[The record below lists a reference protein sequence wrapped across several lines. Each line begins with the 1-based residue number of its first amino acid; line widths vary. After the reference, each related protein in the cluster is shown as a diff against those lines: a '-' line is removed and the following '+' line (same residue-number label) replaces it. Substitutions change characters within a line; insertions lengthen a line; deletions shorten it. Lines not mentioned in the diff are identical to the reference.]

1 MKEKFGKN
9 IKKYISAVLVSALA
23 ISVCI
28 GCSNKE
34 VEDKAQITTECI
46 AEASTEKA
54 AEIVEKNTEK
64 VPEEITTEIKEI
76 GDTETEEAV
85 VEENTDVK
93 NTTET
98 DPTEESTSEEVTENK
113 TVVVCIDPGHGGEG
127 DNNHGVER
135 EYNGTMVME
144 KSLTLALAQKI
155 GWCLQQQPGVAVVLT
170 RTGDYALGISD
181 RVNCAVANNADILVS
196 IHINSSSTGNPDDN
210 GCLAIVTQSYYQP
223 SGAKSADVY
232 AGSQALASNILA
244 NLNAVGIPF
253 TADFN
258 ANATGGLLRR
268 TSESGATYADGSVA
282 DYYGIISHATKAGIP
297 ACIVEHA
304 FLSNEN
310 DYWNYL
316 SDDSK
321 LDTLAKAD
329 ADGIMSYINANY

>member
-1 MKEKFGKN
+1 MKEKFDKR
-9 IKKYISAVLVSALA
+9 IKKYISAVLVLTLA
-23 ISVCI
+23 VSLCM
-28 GCSNKE
+28 GCGNKE
-34 VEDKAQITTECI
+34 VEEKTQRATECI
-46 AEASTEKA
+46 GEVTTEKA
-54 AEIVEKNTEK
+54 VEIVEKSTEE
-64 VPEEITTEIKEI
+64 VLEEIITEEKETEE
-76 GDTETEEAV
+76 TETEEAV
-85 VEENTDVK
+85 LEESAAVEDTTDENTVE
-93 NTTET
+93 TSTE
-98 DPTEESTSEEVTENK
+98 SK

-135 EYNGTMVME
+135 EYNGVMVME
-144 KSLTLALAQKI
+144 KSLTLLLAQKI
-155 GWCLQQQPGVAVVLT
+155 GWCLQQQPGVTVVLT
-170 RTGDYALGISD
+170 RTGDYAMGISD

-210 GCLAIVTQSYYQP
+210 GCLAIVTQSHYQP

-232 AGSQALASNILA
+232 GSSQALAANILA
-244 NLNAVGIPF
+244 NLNGIGIPL

-268 TSESGATYADGSVA
+268 TSESGAVYADGSAA
-282 DYYGIISHATKAGIP
+282 DYYGIISHTTKAGIP

>member
-1 MKEKFGKN
+1 MKEKFDKR
-9 IKKYISAVLVSALA
+9 IKKYISAVFVLTLVVSL
-23 ISVCI
+23 CM
-28 GCSNKE
+28 GCGNKE
-34 VEDKAQITTECI
+34 VEEKTQSATECI
-46 AEASTEKA
+46 GEVATEKA
-54 AEIVEKNTEK
+54 VEIIEKSTEE
-64 VPEEITTEIKEI
+64 VLQEITTEKKETEE
-76 GDTETEEAV
+76 TETEEAV
-85 VEENTDVK
+85 VEENTAVED
-93 NTTET
+93 TTDENIVET
-98 DPTEESTSEEVTENK
+98 STESK

-135 EYNGTMVME
+135 EYNGVMVME

-170 RTGDYALGISD
+170 RTGDYAMGISD

-210 GCLAIVTQSYYQP
+210 GCLAIVTQSHYQP

-232 AGSQALASNILA
+232 GSSQALASNILA
-244 NLNAVGIPF
+244 NLNGVGIPF

>member
-1 MKEKFGKN
+1 MKERFEKRV
-9 IKKYISAVLVSALA
+9 KKYISAVLVLTLA
-23 ISVCI
+23 VSLCM
-28 GCSNKE
+28 GCGNKE
-34 VEDKAQITTECI
+34 VEDKAQIATECI
-46 AEASTEKA
+46 AEVSTEKI

-76 GDTETEEAV
+76 RETETEEAV
-85 VEENTDVK
+85 VEESTAVEDTTDENTVEMS
-93 NTTET
+93 TE
-98 DPTEESTSEEVTENK
+98 SK

-170 RTGDYALGISD
+170 RTGDYAMGISD

-210 GCLAIVTQSYYQP
+210 GCLAIVTQSHYQP

-244 NLNAVGIPF
+244 NLNGVGIPF

>member
-1 MKEKFGKN
+1 MKEKFDKR
-9 IKKYISAVLVSALA
+9 IKKYISAVLVLTLA
-23 ISVCI
+23 VSLCM
-28 GCSNKE
+28 GCGNKE
-34 VEDKAQITTECI
+34 VEEKTQRATECI
-46 AEASTEKA
+46 GEVTTEKA
-54 AEIVEKNTEK
+54 VEIVEKSTEE
-64 VPEEITTEIKEI
+64 VLEEIITEEKETEE
-76 GDTETEEAV
+76 TETEEAV
-85 VEENTDVK
+85 LEESVAVEDTTDENTVE
-93 NTTET
+93 TSTE
-98 DPTEESTSEEVTENK
+98 SK

-135 EYNGTMVME
+135 EYNGVMVME
-144 KSLTLALAQKI
+144 KSLTLTLVQKI
-155 GWCLQQQPGVAVVLT
+155 GWCLQQQPGVTVVLT
-170 RTGDYALGISD
+170 RTGDYAMEISD

-210 GCLAIVTQSYYQP
+210 GCLAIVTQSHYQP

-232 AGSQALASNILA
+232 GSSQALAANIPA
-244 NLNAVGIPF
+244 NLNGIGIPL

-268 TSESGATYADGSVA
+268 TSESGAVYADGSAA
-282 DYYGIISHATKAGIP
+282 DYYGIISHTTKAGIP

>member
-1 MKEKFGKN
+1 MKEKFDKR
-9 IKKYISAVLVSALA
+9 IKKYVSAVLVLTLA
-23 ISVCI
+23 VSLCM
-28 GCSNKE
+28 GCGNKE
-34 VEDKAQITTECI
+34 VKEKTQRATECI
-46 AEASTEKA
+46 GEVTTEKA
-54 AEIVEKNTEK
+54 VEIVEKSTEE
-64 VPEEITTEIKEI
+64 VLEEIITEEKETEE
-76 GDTETEEAV
+76 TETEEAV
-85 VEENTDVK
+85 LEESAAVEDTTDENTVE
-93 NTTET
+93 TSTE
-98 DPTEESTSEEVTENK
+98 SK

-135 EYNGTMVME
+135 EYNGVMVME
-144 KSLTLALAQKI
+144 KSLTLTLAQKI
-155 GWCLQQQPGVAVVLT
+155 GWCLQQQPGVTVVLT
-170 RTGDYALGISD
+170 RTGDYAMGISD

-210 GCLAIVTQSYYQP
+210 GCLAIVTQSHYQP

-232 AGSQALASNILA
+232 GSSQALAANILA
-244 NLNAVGIPF
+244 NLNGIGIPL

-268 TSESGATYADGSVA
+268 TSESGAVYADGSAA
-282 DYYGIISHATKAGIP
+282 DYYGIISHTTKAGIP

-321 LDTLAKAD
+321 LDALAKAD
-329 ADGIMSYINANY
+329 TDGIMSYINANY

>member
-1 MKEKFGKN
+1 MKEKFDKR
-9 IKKYISAVLVSALA
+9 IKKYISAVLVLTLA
-23 ISVCI
+23 VSLCM
-28 GCSNKE
+28 GCGNKE
-34 VEDKAQITTECI
+34 VEEKTQRATECI
-46 AEASTEKA
+46 GEVTTEKA
-54 AEIVEKNTEK
+54 VEIVEKSTEE
-64 VPEEITTEIKEI
+64 VLEEIITEEKETEE
-76 GDTETEEAV
+76 TETEEAV
-85 VEENTDVK
+85 LEESAAVEDTTDENTVE
-93 NTTET
+93 TSTE
-98 DPTEESTSEEVTENK
+98 SK

-135 EYNGTMVME
+135 EYNGVMVME
-144 KSLTLALAQKI
+144 KSLTLSLAQKI
-155 GWCLQQQPGVAVVLT
+155 GWCLQQQPGVTVVLT
-170 RTGDYALGISD
+170 RTGDYAMGISD

-210 GCLAIVTQSYYQP
+210 GCLAIVTQSHYQP

-232 AGSQALASNILA
+232 GSSQALAANILA
-244 NLNAVGIPF
+244 NLNGIGIPL

-268 TSESGATYADGSVA
+268 TSESGAVYADGSAA
-282 DYYGIISHATKAGIP
+282 DYYGIISHTTKAGIP

>member
-1 MKEKFGKN
+1 MKEKFDKR
-9 IKKYISAVLVSALA
+9 IKKYISAVLVLTLA
-23 ISVCI
+23 VSLCM
-28 GCSNKE
+28 GCGNKE
-34 VEDKAQITTECI
+34 VEEKTQRATECI
-46 AEASTEKA
+46 GEVTTEKA
-54 AEIVEKNTEK
+54 VEIVEKSTEE
-64 VPEEITTEIKEI
+64 VLEEIITEEKETEE
-76 GDTETEEAV
+76 TETEEAV
-85 VEENTDVK
+85 LEESVAVEDTTDENTVE
-93 NTTET
+93 TSTE
-98 DPTEESTSEEVTENK
+98 SK

-135 EYNGTMVME
+135 EYNGVMVME
-144 KSLTLALAQKI
+144 KSLTLTLVQKI
-155 GWCLQQQPGVAVVLT
+155 GWCLQQQPGVTVVLT
-170 RTGDYALGISD
+170 RTGDYAMEISD

-210 GCLAIVTQSYYQP
+210 GCLAIVTQSHYQP

-232 AGSQALASNILA
+232 GSSQALAANILA
-244 NLNAVGIPF
+244 NLNGIGIPL

-268 TSESGATYADGSVA
+268 TSESGAVYADGSAA
-282 DYYGIISHATKAGIP
+282 DYYGIISHTTKAGIP

>member
-1 MKEKFGKN
+1 MKERFEKRV
-9 IKKYISAVLVSALA
+9 KKYISAVLVLTLA
-23 ISVCI
+23 VSLCM
-28 GCSNKE
+28 GCGNKE
-34 VEDKAQITTECI
+34 VEEKTQRATECI
-46 AEASTEKA
+46 GEVTTEKA
-54 AEIVEKNTEK
+54 VEIVEKSTEE
-64 VPEEITTEIKEI
+64 VLEEIITEEKETEE
-76 GDTETEEAV
+76 TETEEAV
-85 VEENTDVK
+85 LEESAAVEDTTDENTVE
-93 NTTET
+93 TSTE
-98 DPTEESTSEEVTENK
+98 SK

-135 EYNGTMVME
+135 EYNGVMVME

-170 RTGDYALGISD
+170 RTGDYAMGISD

-210 GCLAIVTQSYYQP
+210 GCLAIVTQSHYQP

-232 AGSQALASNILA
+232 GSSQALAANILA
-244 NLNAVGIPF
+244 NLNGVGIPF

-316 SDDSK
+316 SDDTK